1 VAWGGRHVGEAWV
14 GGRRGGE
21 AGVGGREAM
30 RKEGG
35 HIWVGGISP

>member
-1 VAWGGRHVGEAWV
+1 MGRYGWGGM
-14 GGRRGGE
+14 GE